1 MTRVKIQAVEDANN
15 TTDAAVFVR
24 YSTHPDGGL
33 YTASS
38 AFGGGGGG
46 GSVTFSAGTS
56 SAALGSAVFSNSN
69 NVSFGLNGSTITG
82 SVLPPGGVSAGTASA
97 QLGTVVFSNSNGVS
111 FGLNGSTVTASV
123 ATALTSQSNQAV
135 SAANGSFTFQ
145 TLSMADSNGV
155 SFSTGTQGLYASHNG
170 LTSQSNQA
178 ASASNGS
185 FTFQTLNF
193 SNANNVTFGTSAGG
207 VVTASVA
214 APGGGGGALTL
225 YAVGNTSGA
234 SSATATANS
243 LVIRGENY
251 ATVGVS
257 DGSLRVYVDHQWF
270 SAGTGQW
277 DPYTLYFSNANGV
290 SFGLGAGASQSI
302 LTASVAGGG
311 GSLNVSAGTTSNN
324 LTNVVFSN
332 ANGVSF
338 GLNGST
344 VTASVNAGGG
354 ATMSVYALGATNTEH
369 KLSFQNSNGITFG
382 LGGAGSSNLTASHNG
397 LTSQSNQVASAS
409 AGSFTFQTLNFSNA
423 NNVTFGTSA
432 GGIIT
437 ASVAAPGGGAGAT
450 VSQWPPVPW
459 DVATST
465 VVLGTTGGTGGSSQI
480 TASIYFTPLVL
491 PVAIYY
497 NHVDLIA
504 SMVTSAGTGSVT
516 EAYQIGV
523 YTKNGDTLSRSVSYL
538 GGAMISQ
545 NSISNFSGFF
555 WYGTATA
562 GASSLPTDS
571 WGLTYNNATNTSRSQ
586 FMTGLRDLIVL
597 DKATATLTAGQYWI
611 GVCFSRRSSSVNVW
625 RMGNLAV
632 LSQSQQT
639 AGAVVYGSTVSHP
652 PYAMANIQ
660 GIVSTSTNIANTLV
674 TAALL
679 PSSVATANLNTT
691 NWIWP
696 AVKFHAGNP

>member
-1 MTRVKIQAVEDANN
+1 M
-15 TTDAAVFVR
+15 AA
-24 YSTHPDGGL
+24 STLPL
-33 YTASS
+33 ARS
-38 AFGGGGGG
+38 AAAA
-46 GSVTFSAGTS
+46 GSLSLSAGTS
-56 SAALGSAVFSNSN
+56 SAALGSVVFSNSNNVSFGLSGSTVTGSVAPPGGVSAGTASVQLGTVVFSNSN
-69 NVSFGLNGSTITG
+69 NVSFGLNGSTVTASATVASTAG
-82 SVLPPGGVSAGTASA
+82 SISVSAGTSSA
-97 QLGTVVFSNSNGVS
+97 NLGSVVFSNANGVS

-123 ATALTSQSNQAV
+123 ATA
-135 SAANGSFTFQ
+135 
-145 TLSMADSNGV
+145 
-155 SFSTGTQGLYASHNG
+155 

-207 VVTASVA
+207 IVTASVA

-354 ATMSVYALGATNTEH
+354 AAMSVYAFAATNTEN

-382 LGGAGSSNLTASHNG
+382 LGGGGSSNLTASHNG
-397 LTSQSNQVASAS
+397 LTSQSNQAASAS

-450 VSQWPPVPW
+450 VGQWPPVPW
-459 DVATST
+459 PVAQTAA
-465 VVLGTTGGTGGSSQI
+465 VLGTTGNTGGSTQI
-480 TASIYFTPLVL
+480 TASATFCPLVL
-491 PVAIYY
+491 PVA
-497 NHVDLIA
+497 
-504 SMVTSAGTGSVT
+504 VTFGKVLMQVSFATAAGTGSASMGWQVGIYSLT
-516 EAYQIGV
+516 G
-523 YTKNGDTLSRSVSYL
+523 NTLSRVDSWMWR
-538 GGAMISQ
+538 ANISQ
-545 NSISNFSGFF
+545 NSVTAQSWSWWSGSTT
-555 WYGTATA
+555 GVSQ
-562 GASSLPTDS
+562 SSLGGNVS
-571 WGLTYNNATNTSRSQ
+571 ATFTR
-586 FMTGLRDLIVL
+586 LADLIVAN
-597 DKATATLTAGQYWI
+597 KGAVSTLSAGQYWI
-611 GVCFSRRSSSVNVW
+611 GMVYTRRSSNAAIW
-625 RMGNLAV
+625 N
-632 LSQSQQT
+632 T
-639 AGAVVYGSTVSHP
+639 AGYAAYSVS
-652 PYAMANIQ
+652 Q
-660 GIVSTSTNIANTLV
+660 F
-674 TAALL
+674 TAA
-679 PSSVATANLNTT
+679 PEFGSNTT
-691 NWIWP
+691 APPLHSIHGLATNFTTNVADFGSGMMPASLATSVVNLRTGGASRYPWP
-696 AVKFHAGNP
+696 VLKFVPGT